1 MTEMQKWK
9 FRQHW
14 DKWNIAYVTV
24 AFLVLSMVL
33 IGLEAEGII

>member
-14 DKWNIAYVTV
+14 DKWNIAYI
-24 AFLVLSMVL
+24 FLGAMFVFVGLR
-33 IGLEAEGII
+33 GLEAKGII